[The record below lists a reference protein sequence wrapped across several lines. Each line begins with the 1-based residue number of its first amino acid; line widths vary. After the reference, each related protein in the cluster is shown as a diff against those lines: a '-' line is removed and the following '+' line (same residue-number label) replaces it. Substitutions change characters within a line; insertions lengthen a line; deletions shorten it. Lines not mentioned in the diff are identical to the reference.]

1 MVLSSD
7 AASPYVAGTT
17 IAVTAEPT
25 DGVGPYQYQ
34 WRVFDGRVWSLPTE
48 WREFASF
55 TWTPD
60 TANAVPGIM
69 VGVRSA
75 GNQDDRPEANS
86 ALRFAVTPVP
96 IVSPPAAGRED
107 AKR

>member
-1 MVLSSD
+1 
-7 AASPYVAGTT
+7 
-17 IAVTAEPT
+17 VTAEPT

-34 WRVFDGRVWSLPTE
+34 WRVFDGRLWSLPTE

-60 TANAVPGIM
+60 AANVAPGIM

-75 GNQDDRPEANS
+75 GNQDETAEAH
-86 ALRFAVTPVP
+86 ATIRVATA
-96 IVSPPAAGRED
+96 PAPGAQ
-107 AKR
+107 K